1 MDHERDRAWARH
13 LGIDA
18 GAIGEFCARWKVQ
31 ELALFGSGA
40 RGTLRPDSD
49 LDFLV
54 SFRPEASWSL
64 LDHVRMETELAD
76 LVGREVD
83 LVSRRGVERSTN
95 AIRRTAI
102 LEEARPVY
110 AAG

>member
-1 MDHERDRAWARH
+1 MDRERNRARGRQ
-13 LGIDA
+13 LGVDA
-18 GAIGEFCARWKVQ
+18 ATIEEFCTRWQVQ
-31 ELALFGSGA
+31 ELSLFGSGA
-40 RGTLRPDSD
+40 RGALRPDSD

-83 LVSRRGVERSTN
+83 LVSRRGIERSANT
-95 AIRRTAI
+95 IRRTSI
-102 LEEARPVY
+102 LEEARPIY